1 MSASGIFEVNI
12 EPQKDE
18 NAPVGRMLIN
28 KKYTGD
34 IEGTGIGQMI
44 SKRTDSGTA
53 VYFAIE
59 EFQGVVDG
67 KTGAFTLVHNG
78 YMSSEDQSLDIKI
91 LEGSGR
97 GELGNISGSMEIIQ
111 DEGEHRFVLQYE
123 L

>member
-1 MSASGIFEVNI
+1 MSAHGIFEVNL

-34 IEGTGIGQMI
+34 IDGTGIGQMI
-44 SKRTDSGTA
+44 SKRTDNGAA

-59 EFQGVVDG
+59 EFEGSVDG
-67 KTGAFTLVHNG
+67 KTGSFTLVHTG
-78 YMSSEDQSLDIKI
+78 YMSGETQSLDIKI

-97 GELGNISGSMEIIQ
+97 GELGDISGSMDIIVE
-111 DEGEHRFVLQYE
+111 EGEHKFVLHYE
-123 L
+123 T

>member
-1 MSASGIFEVNI
+1 MSAHGIFEVNL

-34 IEGTGIGQMI
+34 IDGTGIGQMI
-44 SKRTDSGTA
+44 SKRTDNGVA

-59 EFQGVVDG
+59 EFEGSVDG
-67 KTGAFTLVHNG
+67 KTGSFTLVHTG
-78 YMSSEDQSLDIKI
+78 YMSGETQSLDIKI

-97 GELGNISGSMEIIQ
+97 GELGDISGSMDIIVE
-111 DEGEHRFVLQYE
+111 EGEHKFVLHYE
-123 L
+123 T